1 MSNTKNDFVMPIA
14 VLTIICLVITTAL
27 AFTEQ
32 ATTPII
38 EQTEKANAEIA
49 RKEVL
54 PAADGFELLELE
66 GLPEGVVEVYGST
79 NGTGTVVIAEGK
91 GYGGTMRIIVGID
104 ADGKI
109 TGSKVLAHGETAGL
123 GSKVAEPKFLS
134 QFPGQDDTLGGVSAI
149 GGATISS
156 RCFIGAVEKAFAAQK
171 IAQGGTVENPIGLTE
186 TKLAQY
192 YPDATFK
199 EVAGGIQCGGAG
211 NVVFGTSK
219 GYGGDLTVAVLF
231 DGSDNVLGVVLDKS
245 AETEGLGTR
254 VAEEAFTSQFV
265 GKTSSDGIDNIAGAT
280 VSSKAFKAAFDAAVA
295 NLAAVKG
302 A

>member
-1 MSNTKNDFVMPIA
+1 MSNAKNDFVVPIA
-14 VLTIICLVITTAL
+14 VLTVICLVITAVL

-38 EQTEKANAEIA
+38 EATERANAEIA

-54 PAADGFELLELE
+54 PAADNFELLELE
-66 GLPEGVVEVYGST
+66 GLPEGVVEVYNAS
-79 NGTGTVVIAEGK
+79 NGTGTVVIAEGA
-91 GYGGTMRIIVGID
+91 GYGGTMRVIVGLD

-109 TGSKVLAHGETAGL
+109 TGSKVLSHGETAGL
-123 GSKVAEPKFLS
+123 GSKVADAKFQS
-134 QFPGQDDTLGGVSAI
+134 QFPGKDDSLSGVSAI

-156 RCFIGAVEKAFAAQK
+156 RCFIGAVEKAFASQK

-186 TKLAQY
+186 AKLSQY
-192 YPDATFK
+192 YPGATFK
-199 EVAGGIQCGGAG
+199 EVDGGIQCGGAG
-211 NVVFGTSK
+211 NVVFGTGK
-219 GYGGDLTVAVLF
+219 GYGGDLVVAVLF
-231 DGSDNVLGVVLDKS
+231 DGADNVIGVVVDQC

-254 VAEEAFTSQFV
+254 VAEEGFTSQFV
-265 GKTSSDGIDNIAGAT
+265 GKTSSEGIDNIAGAT
-280 VSSKAFKAAFDAAVA
+280 VSSKAFKAGFDAALA